1 MKVQNEMSTRISV
14 DAVSAVGSLSAFRN
28 AIRGASDAW
37 RAQEVA
43 LKNSGNYTEAATARY
58 RGLNKVI
65 DLQKAK
71 IQELRSRQEGLD
83 VSNKKQ
89 ADQFLKL
96 EKQIQQANKQLSSY
110 ESQASRAQ
118 NAVRYQTSGLAGLQH
133 AYRQSQEASMAY
145 VNRLNAEHRSA
156 SASVEKYRQL
166 GSSLNNLQSQYRK
179 QEFLLKQVANDSG
192 KTSEA
197 YIKQREQLNKT
208 ATSIAKTKDQMKSM
222 QSTINRLQPTGITR
236 VDSAIVKMRD
246 KASQASSRM
255 SAVFDN
261 IKNHMLGLA
270 ATATT
275 VGAALVSSINK
286 AASLQKT
293 MVENQNLMST
303 AGEKSA
309 SVQRE
314 VNQMYAD
321 GEKYSVQYGYS
332 QKTIAQGYQ
341 ELIKRG
347 YDGKQ
352 AVGAMKSILE
362 AARASGDDF
371 DDAMK
376 VTTSTLEAFGM
387 RSETTAGM
395 MRNTAKAAD
404 ILAKGA
410 DVTSTSF
417 KSIGEAMTYAG
428 SSAKASGV
436 SLKETTAIL
445 GVLSNN
451 GLEATQAGTGLQR
464 ILTRL
469 AAPTDTA
476 KTSLK
481 KYNMSIDDFKTK
493 SGKLKNVN
501 EIFKL
506 INKNV
511 PKADRLEFFN
521 KVFGQTAQ
529 NAASVLSRTAS
540 LSDKNS
546 QSLAHV
552 ENQLKTAYSEDYVGK
567 LARKNMNSAKNSQE
581 RFKYASQ
588 AIQIEIGRNMLPALS
603 KASQGMANA
612 FGRKDTQRGLQV
624 IAKGLGTLATGL
636 ANVITFIGKHTTTVK
651 VFGTAMLTAFA
662 GVKLLNGIGKF
673 RAMIPMLATGI
684 RTIGTAVKIA
694 TLGFNP
700 WVIAIEAVVAGFALL
715 YKHSTKFRHF
725 VNGLASDAKKGMKA
739 VGRWFSNTFKDIDK
753 AHQQSVKQQQRQ
765 NKINQRDWNRYWRN
779 VSRGWTKYW
788 RQQNRQQQQNQRL
801 QEHQEQVSQRRR
813 SRAIANFNRT
823 VARNAQNTWR
833 SMEQAAQNG
842 SKGVGRWYSNMSRT
856 TGRAVQNMARNH
868 PRTFGDMY
876 KVIQD
881 RTRTWH
887 DLVTGRWSRLKD
899 DTGRLA
905 KDQSRANKDIFEDMY
920 SAINKKTGG
929 WLGKVVD
936 SWKDHMSQ
944 IGDAISAGR
953 QKAGRAMAD
962 LANGVLK
969 PFKTLI
975 DDIQGGINWVLDKI
989 GASKL
994 GGSWSAAIP
1003 TFATGTAGN
1012 PDGLKK
1018 ATIGM
1023 VNDGPGSHWRELYSY
1038 KGQIGAFPNKRNFI
1052 TFLPKGMSILNGED
1066 SHKFMSAIGL
1076 PRFANGVGSFF
1087 DSLEKGAADA
1097 GDFIDKVIEHPVQAL
1112 EDIFKKFIKVSTPIK
1127 FATNLITSVPAY
1139 VAKQAGN
1146 WIKKQFEELA
1156 DPGGSG
1162 VERWRPYVIKALAML
1177 HLSSS
1182 LVGKVLRQIQTESGG
1197 NPKAMGGTDGLA
1209 DGHAMGLMQ
1218 VKPGTFAANKLPGH
1232 GNIWNGFDNLLAG
1245 LNYARKRYG
1254 DSLSFLGQGH
1264 GYANGGLVNVESLAH
1279 VAEGN
1284 RPEMIIPL
1292 TASKRGRAYQ
1302 LLSEVMAQFKHED
1315 GPAQPT
1321 RDDQSISRKEF
1332 RSLESKLDQLIS
1344 GVQQLVQVGQQQINA
1359 TINSGN
1365 KFGMKA
1371 NRSAAYTVM
1380 ARDQRLNDFMSYR
1393 R

>member
-1 MKVQNEMSTRISV
+1 MSASDIQATMSTKIKV
-14 DAVSAVGSLSAFRN
+14 D
-28 AIRGASDAW
+28 
-37 RAQEVA
+37 QQ
-43 LKNSGNYTEAATARY
+43 EAA
-58 RGLNKVI
+58 N
-65 DLQKAK
+65 Q
-71 IQELRSRQEGLD
+71 
-83 VSNKKQ
+83 
-89 ADQFLKL
+89 
-96 EKQIQQANKQLSSY
+96 
-110 ESQASRAQ
+110 
-118 NAVRYQTSGLAGLQH
+118 
-133 AYRQSQEASMAY
+133 
-145 VNRLNAEHRSA
+145 
-156 SASVEKYRQL
+156 
-166 GSSLNNLQSQYRK
+166 
-179 QEFLLKQVANDSG
+179 
-192 KTSEA
+192 
-197 YIKQREQLNKT
+197 
-208 ATSIAKTKDQMKSM
+208 
-222 QSTINRLQPTGITR
+222 
-236 VDSAIVKMRD
+236 
-246 KASQASSRM
+246 
-255 SAVFDN
+255 
-261 IKNHMLGLA
+261 
-270 ATATT
+270 
-275 VGAALVSSINK
+275 
-286 AASLQKT
+286 
-293 MVENQNLMST
+293 VENLTNKFKDLT
-303 AGEKSA
+303 AQWKAE
-309 SVQRE
+309 
-314 VNQMYAD
+314 
-321 GEKYSVQYGYS
+321 
-332 QKTIAQGYQ
+332 
-341 ELIKRG
+341 
-347 YDGKQ
+347 Q
-352 AVGAMKSILE
+352 A
-362 AARASGDDF
+362 
-371 DDAMK
+371 
-376 VTTSTLEAFGM
+376 T
-387 RSETTAGM
+387 
-395 MRNTAKAAD
+395 
-404 ILAKGA
+404 
-410 DVTSTSF
+410 
-417 KSIGEAMTYAG
+417 
-428 SSAKASGV
+428 AKASGDSV
-436 SLKETTAIL
+436 GAAKARYEGLSKALEVQRQKVEQLNRQREDQRRLIQSSATVTKDQTDELSRLDRALTSATNKMTSLTNQQARARRSYEYTSSGLKELRNDYYTNNRAVDSHIEKLKAEGNTAEAQKVKL
-445 GVLSNN
+445 V
-451 GLEATQAGTGLQR
+451 GLKSSLVNLAKQQEATKKLADEAAKSEGRNSNLYRRRITDYNKVSAAMMRTKKQASELSHSLNPPRTSGWDLFKRKILDVDGAEKQAAQHAQR
-464 ILTRL
+464 IKGIFSGAFLGNLT
-469 AAPTDTA
+469 
-476 KTSLK
+476 
-481 KYNMSIDDFKTK
+481 
-493 SGKLKNVN
+493 
-501 EIFKL
+501 
-506 INKNV
+506 
-511 PKADRLEFFN
+511 
-521 KVFGQTAQ
+521 
-529 NAASVLSRTAS
+529 ASVLPSLQNELQQITTTGMKAAQAGMAMQARWKNIGVSATGIKQLSNQVAQLKANTNLTAQSINALQSRFYGMTHSVKQTQILTKGVAS
-540 LSDKNS
+540 LSDQLKLSDKQANAFAGGLSRIESSGKVTSSSLGRLEKQAPGLTAAMAKASGLS
-546 QSLAHV
+546 QQKFKELVASGKMTTDQF
-552 ENQLKTAYSEDYVGK
+552 NGYLKTA
-567 LARKNMNSAKNSQE
+567 AKNYNKNSAAFGKSAAGAQHKLRAEWTTTQAALAKPLVKVEATGLSQ
-581 RFKYASQ
+581 
-588 AIQIEIGRNMLPALS
+588 LS
-603 KASQGMANA
+603 KALEN
-612 FGRKDTQRGLQV
+612 KDTQRGLV
-624 IAKGLGTLATGL
+624 VLASGFAKLAVNATKALAILARHQKVVVGVGAAFLGLVGTLKVLRSVATVITTFKTLSGAIKTVTNSQKAL
-636 ANVITFIGKHTTTVK
+636 NLVMKANVFILVVSAIAALVVALVQLYKHNK
-651 VFGTAMLTAFA
+651 KFRAF
-662 GVKLLNGIGKF
+662 VNGIGRDLKKF
-673 RAMIPMLATGI
+673 G
-684 RTIGTAVKIA
+684 
-694 TLGFNP
+694 
-700 WVIAIEAVVAGFALL
+700 
-715 YKHSTKFRHF
+715 KFF
-725 VNGLASDAKKGMKA
+725 VNVGKGILKSVGNLHKKL
-739 VGRWFSNTFKDIDK
+739 
-753 AHQQSVKQQQRQ
+753 
-765 NKINQRDWNRYWRN
+765 
-779 VSRGWTKYW
+779 SRGWNNYW
-788 RQQNRQQQQNQRL
+788 KEQGRKQRAQQKREARYQA
-801 QEHQEQVSQRRR
+801 QRRKQDQ
-813 SRAIANFNRT
+813 RAWNAMK
-823 VARNAQNTWR
+823 RNAARGWK
-833 SMEQAAQNG
+833 SMERSASNG
-842 SKGVGRWYSNMSRT
+842 VKRVGSWYSNMSRT

-868 PRTFGDMY
+868 PRAFGDMY

-887 DLVTGRWSRLKD
+887 DLVTGHWSRLKG

-975 DDIQGGINWVLDKI
+975 DDIQSGINWVLDKI

-1012 PDGLKK
+1012 RDGLKK

-1023 VNDGPGSHWRELYSY
+1023 VNDGAGPHWRELYSY
-1038 KGQIGAFPNKRNFI
+1038 KGRVGAFPNKRNFI

-1076 PRFANGVGSFF
+1076 PKFANGVGSFF

-1321 RDDQSISRKEF
+1321 RDDQSISQKEF

-1380 ARDQRLNDFMSYR
+1380 ARDQRLNDYMSYR

>member
-1 MKVQNEMSTRISV
+1 MSASDIQATMSTKIKV
-14 DAVSAVGSLSAFRN
+14 D
-28 AIRGASDAW
+28 
-37 RAQEVA
+37 QQ
-43 LKNSGNYTEAATARY
+43 EAA
-58 RGLNKVI
+58 N
-65 DLQKAK
+65 Q
-71 IQELRSRQEGLD
+71 
-83 VSNKKQ
+83 
-89 ADQFLKL
+89 
-96 EKQIQQANKQLSSY
+96 
-110 ESQASRAQ
+110 
-118 NAVRYQTSGLAGLQH
+118 
-133 AYRQSQEASMAY
+133 
-145 VNRLNAEHRSA
+145 
-156 SASVEKYRQL
+156 
-166 GSSLNNLQSQYRK
+166 
-179 QEFLLKQVANDSG
+179 
-192 KTSEA
+192 
-197 YIKQREQLNKT
+197 
-208 ATSIAKTKDQMKSM
+208 
-222 QSTINRLQPTGITR
+222 
-236 VDSAIVKMRD
+236 
-246 KASQASSRM
+246 
-255 SAVFDN
+255 
-261 IKNHMLGLA
+261 
-270 ATATT
+270 
-275 VGAALVSSINK
+275 
-286 AASLQKT
+286 
-293 MVENQNLMST
+293 VENLTNKFKDLT
-303 AGEKSA
+303 AQWKAE
-309 SVQRE
+309 
-314 VNQMYAD
+314 
-321 GEKYSVQYGYS
+321 
-332 QKTIAQGYQ
+332 
-341 ELIKRG
+341 
-347 YDGKQ
+347 Q
-352 AVGAMKSILE
+352 A
-362 AARASGDDF
+362 
-371 DDAMK
+371 
-376 VTTSTLEAFGM
+376 T
-387 RSETTAGM
+387 
-395 MRNTAKAAD
+395 
-404 ILAKGA
+404 
-410 DVTSTSF
+410 
-417 KSIGEAMTYAG
+417 
-428 SSAKASGV
+428 AKASGDSV
-436 SLKETTAIL
+436 GAAKARYEGLSKALEVQRQKVEQLNRQREDQRRLIQSSATVTKDQTDELSRLDRALTSATNKMTSLTNQQTRAKRSFEYASSGLKELRNEYYTNNRAIDSHVEKLKAEGNTAEAQKVKLAGLKSSLVNLAKQQEATKKLADEAAKSEGKNSATYRRRITDYNEVSATLSKTSKRYDELRAAEIKAGNVSTGGLAKMRDRFL
-445 GVLSNN
+445 GVYSA
-451 GLEATQAGTGLQR
+451 EKQATTQAKTMGEVMKGSFLGTFASNL
-464 ILTRL
+464 
-469 AAPTDTA
+469 
-476 KTSLK
+476 
-481 KYNMSIDDFKTK
+481 
-493 SGKLKNVN
+493 
-501 EIFKL
+501 
-506 INKNV
+506 
-511 PKADRLEFFN
+511 
-521 KVFGQTAQ
+521 AQ
-529 NAASVLSRTAS
+529 NAIMAITGKMHDLIAAGKQYNIEQDTMKTVWHSLTTQAPRDGQQMLDFINKLSQHSIYSSETVNKLAQSFYHVDSSVKHAKDWTNDFIRLGSTMHMTNAQLAEAGEQFSKIVAGGKASQEDLNVMINRFPMFGEAIQKATGKSMKQLQQLSQQGKLT
-540 LSDKNS
+540 
-546 QSLAHV
+546 
-552 ENQLKTAYSEDYVGK
+552 SEDFVKAMDYLGKKYKSGQAEAMTSYMGMSMYLKSRFSK
-567 LARKNMNSAKNSQE
+567 LAGDVEKSNFRMSKSAKNAMVQVTSDHAMEQ
-581 RFKYASQ
+581 YAK
-588 AIQIEIGRNMLPALS
+588 AISSALAGLAGALS
-603 KASQGMANA
+603 KTIVWIHKHQTATKTLISVTAGLVIFHKVAGWVA
-612 FGRKDTQRGLQV
+612 GFYGLIGRLI
-624 IAKGLGTLATGL
+624 IAYKGYTSATESAMVAQKMLNLAMKS
-636 ANVITFIGKHTTTVK
+636 NVILLVVSAISALVVALVQLYKHNK
-651 VFGTAMLTAFA
+651 KFRAF
-662 GVKLLNGIGKF
+662 VNGIGRGLKNM
-673 RAMIPMLATGI
+673 AKG
-684 RTIGTAVKIA
+684 
-694 TLGFNP
+694 
-700 WVIAIEAVVAGFALL
+700 
-715 YKHSTKFRHF
+715 F
-725 VNGLASDAKKGMKA
+725 VNTGRNILKGATNLHKKLS
-739 VGRWFSNTFKDIDK
+739 RSWSNYWKEQERK
-753 AHQQSVKQQQRQ
+753 QRVQQKQEAQYQA
-765 NKINQRDWNRYWRN
+765 
-779 VSRGWTKYW
+779 
-788 RQQNRQQQQNQRL
+788 
-801 QEHQEQVSQRRR
+801 QRRKQDQQ
-813 SRAIANFNRT
+813 AWNAMK
-823 VARNAQNTWR
+823 RNAANGWK
-833 SMEQAAQNG
+833 SMEQSASNG
-842 SKGVGRWYSNMSRT
+842 AKRVGSWYSNMSRT

-868 PRTFGDMY
+868 PRTFSDMY

-881 RTRTWH
+881 RTRIWH
-887 DLVTGRWSRLKD
+887 DLVTGHWSRLKD

-929 WLGKVVD
+929 WLGRVVD

-944 IGDAISAGR
+944 IGDTISAGR

-975 DDIQGGINWVLDKI
+975 DDIQSGINWVLDKI

-1018 ATIGM
+1018 STIGM
-1023 VNDGPGSHWRELYSY
+1023 VNDGAGSHWRELYSY

-1076 PRFANGVGSFF
+1076 PKFANGVGSFF

-1321 RDDQSISRKEF
+1321 RDDQSISQKEF

-1380 ARDQRLNDFMSYR
+1380 ARDQRLNDYMSYR

>member
-1 MKVQNEMSTRISV
+1 MSANDIQATMSTKIKV
-14 DAVSAVGSLSAFRN
+14 D
-28 AIRGASDAW
+28 
-37 RAQEVA
+37 QQ
-43 LKNSGNYTEAATARY
+43 EAA
-58 RGLNKVI
+58 N
-65 DLQKAK
+65 Q
-71 IQELRSRQEGLD
+71 
-83 VSNKKQ
+83 
-89 ADQFLKL
+89 
-96 EKQIQQANKQLSSY
+96 
-110 ESQASRAQ
+110 
-118 NAVRYQTSGLAGLQH
+118 
-133 AYRQSQEASMAY
+133 
-145 VNRLNAEHRSA
+145 
-156 SASVEKYRQL
+156 
-166 GSSLNNLQSQYRK
+166 
-179 QEFLLKQVANDSG
+179 
-192 KTSEA
+192 
-197 YIKQREQLNKT
+197 
-208 ATSIAKTKDQMKSM
+208 
-222 QSTINRLQPTGITR
+222 
-236 VDSAIVKMRD
+236 
-246 KASQASSRM
+246 
-255 SAVFDN
+255 
-261 IKNHMLGLA
+261 
-270 ATATT
+270 
-275 VGAALVSSINK
+275 
-286 AASLQKT
+286 
-293 MVENQNLMST
+293 VENLTNKFKDLT
-303 AGEKSA
+303 AQWKAE
-309 SVQRE
+309 
-314 VNQMYAD
+314 
-321 GEKYSVQYGYS
+321 
-332 QKTIAQGYQ
+332 
-341 ELIKRG
+341 
-347 YDGKQ
+347 Q
-352 AVGAMKSILE
+352 A
-362 AARASGDDF
+362 
-371 DDAMK
+371 
-376 VTTSTLEAFGM
+376 T
-387 RSETTAGM
+387 
-395 MRNTAKAAD
+395 
-404 ILAKGA
+404 
-410 DVTSTSF
+410 
-417 KSIGEAMTYAG
+417 
-428 SSAKASGV
+428 AKASGDSV
-436 SLKETTAIL
+436 GAAKARYEGLSKALEVQRQKVEQLNRQREDQRRLIQSSATVTKDQTDELSRLDRALTSATNKMTSLTNQQTRAKRSFEYASSGLKELRNEYYTNNRALDSHIEKLKAEGNTAEAQKVKLAGLKQSLANLAKQQSATKKLADEAAKSEGKNSNLYRRRITDYNKVSAAMMRTKKQASELSHSLNPPRTSGWDLFKRKIL
-445 GVLSNN
+445 DVDGA
-451 GLEATQAGTGLQR
+451 EKQAAQHAQR
-464 ILTRL
+464 IKGIFSGAFLGNLT
-469 AAPTDTA
+469 
-476 KTSLK
+476 
-481 KYNMSIDDFKTK
+481 
-493 SGKLKNVN
+493 
-501 EIFKL
+501 
-506 INKNV
+506 
-511 PKADRLEFFN
+511 
-521 KVFGQTAQ
+521 
-529 NAASVLSRTAS
+529 ASVLPSLQNELQQITTTGMKAAQAGMAMQARWKNIGVSATGIKQLSNQVAQLKANTNLTAQSINALQSRFYGMTHSVKQTQILTKGVAS
-540 LSDKNS
+540 LSDQLKLSDKQANAFAGGLSRIESSGKVTSSSLGRLEKQAPGLTAAMAKASGLS
-546 QSLAHV
+546 QQKFKELVASGKMTTDQF
-552 ENQLKTAYSEDYVGK
+552 NGYLKTA
-567 LARKNMNSAKNSQE
+567 AKNYNKNSAAFSKSAAGAQHKLRAEWTTTQAALAKPLVKVEATGLSQ
-581 RFKYASQ
+581 
-588 AIQIEIGRNMLPALS
+588 LS
-603 KASQGMANA
+603 KALEN
-612 FGRKDTQRGLQV
+612 KDTQRGLV
-624 IAKGLGTLATGL
+624 ILASGFAKLAVNAAKALAILARHQKVVVGVGAAFLGLVGTLKVLRSVATVITTFKTLSGAIKTVTNSQKAL
-636 ANVITFIGKHTTTVK
+636 NLVMKANVFILVVSAIAALVVALVQLYKHNK
-651 VFGTAMLTAFA
+651 KFRAF
-662 GVKLLNGIGKF
+662 VNGIGRDLKKF
-673 RAMIPMLATGI
+673 G
-684 RTIGTAVKIA
+684 
-694 TLGFNP
+694 
-700 WVIAIEAVVAGFALL
+700 
-715 YKHSTKFRHF
+715 KFF
-725 VNGLASDAKKGMKA
+725 VNVGKGILKSVGNLHKKL
-739 VGRWFSNTFKDIDK
+739 
-753 AHQQSVKQQQRQ
+753 
-765 NKINQRDWNRYWRN
+765 
-779 VSRGWTKYW
+779 SRGWNNYW
-788 RQQNRQQQQNQRL
+788 KEQGRKQRAQQKREARYQA
-801 QEHQEQVSQRRR
+801 QRRKQDQQ
-813 SRAIANFNRT
+813 AWNAMK
-823 VARNAQNTWR
+823 RNAARGWK
-833 SMEQAAQNG
+833 SMERSASNG
-842 SKGVGRWYSNMSRT
+842 VKRVGKWYSNMSRT

-887 DLVTGRWSRLKD
+887 DLVTGHWSRLKG

-936 SWKDHMSQ
+936 SWKDHMSK
-944 IGDAISAGR
+944 IGDAISAGK

-1012 PDGLKK
+1012 RDGLKK

-1023 VNDGPGSHWRELYSY
+1023 VNDGAGPHWRELYSY
-1038 KGQIGAFPNKRNFI
+1038 KGQVGAFPNKRNFI

-1066 SHKFMSAIGL
+1066 SHKLMSAIGL

-1162 VERWRPYVIKALAML
+1162 VERWRPYVVKALAML

-1380 ARDQRLNDFMSYR
+1380 ARDQRLNDYMSYR

>member
-1 MKVQNEMSTRISV
+1 MNPPRTSGWDLFKRKILDVDGAEKQAAQHAQRIKGVFSGAFLGNLTASVLPSLQNELQQIITTGMKAAQAGMAMQARWKNIG
-14 DAVSAVGSLSAFRN
+14 VSATGIKQLSNQVAQLKANTNLTAQSVNALQSRFYGMTHSVKQTQILTKGVASLSDQLKL
-28 AIRGASDAW
+28 SD
-37 RAQEVA
+37 
-43 LKNSGNYTEAATARY
+43 
-58 RGLNKVI
+58 
-65 DLQKAK
+65 
-71 IQELRSRQEGLD
+71 
-83 VSNKKQ
+83 KQ
-89 ADQFLKL
+89 ANAFAGGLSRIESSGKVTSSSLGRL
-96 EKQIQQANKQLSSY
+96 EKQAP
-110 ESQASRAQ
+110 
-118 NAVRYQTSGLAGLQH
+118 GL
-133 AYRQSQEASMAY
+133 
-145 VNRLNAEHRSA
+145 
-156 SASVEKYRQL
+156 
-166 GSSLNNLQSQYRK
+166 
-179 QEFLLKQVANDSG
+179 
-192 KTSEA
+192 
-197 YIKQREQLNKT
+197 T
-208 ATSIAKTKDQMKSM
+208 A
-222 QSTINRLQPTGITR
+222 
-236 VDSAIVKMRD
+236 
-246 KASQASSRM
+246 
-255 SAVFDN
+255 
-261 IKNHMLGLA
+261 
-270 ATATT
+270 
-275 VGAALVSSINK
+275 
-286 AASLQKT
+286 
-293 MVENQNLMST
+293 
-303 AGEKSA
+303 
-309 SVQRE
+309 
-314 VNQMYAD
+314 
-321 GEKYSVQYGYS
+321 
-332 QKTIAQGYQ
+332 
-341 ELIKRG
+341 
-347 YDGKQ
+347 
-352 AVGAMKSILE
+352 AM
-362 AARASGDDF
+362 
-371 DDAMK
+371 
-376 VTTSTLEAFGM
+376 
-387 RSETTAGM
+387 
-395 MRNTAKAAD
+395 
-404 ILAKGA
+404 
-410 DVTSTSF
+410 
-417 KSIGEAMTYAG
+417 
-428 SSAKASGV
+428 AKASGL
-436 SLKETTAIL
+436 SQQKFKELVA
-445 GVLSNN
+445 
-451 GLEATQAGTGLQR
+451 
-464 ILTRL
+464 
-469 AAPTDTA
+469 
-476 KTSLK
+476 
-481 KYNMSIDDFKTK
+481 
-493 SGKLKNVN
+493 SGKMTT
-501 EIFKL
+501 
-506 INKNV
+506 
-511 PKADRLEFFN
+511 DQFN
-521 KVFGQTAQ
+521 GY
-529 NAASVLSRTAS
+529 
-540 LSDKNS
+540 
-546 QSLAHV
+546 
-552 ENQLKTAYSEDYVGK
+552 LKTA
-567 LARKNMNSAKNSQE
+567 AKNYNKNSAAFGKSAAGAQHKLRAEWTTTQAALAKPLVKVEATGLSQ
-581 RFKYASQ
+581 
-588 AIQIEIGRNMLPALS
+588 LS
-603 KASQGMANA
+603 KALEN
-612 FGRKDTQRGLQV
+612 KDTQRGLV
-624 IAKGLGTLATGL
+624 ILASSFAKLAVNAAKALAILARHQKVVIGLGAAFLGLVGTLKVLRSVATVITTFQTLSGAIKKVTISQKAL
-636 ANVITFIGKHTTTVK
+636 NLVMKANVFILVVSAIAALVVALVQLYKHNK
-651 VFGTAMLTAFA
+651 KFRAF
-662 GVKLLNGIGKF
+662 VNGIGRGLKNM
-673 RAMIPMLATGI
+673 AKG
-684 RTIGTAVKIA
+684 
-694 TLGFNP
+694 
-700 WVIAIEAVVAGFALL
+700 
-715 YKHSTKFRHF
+715 F
-725 VNGLASDAKKGMKA
+725 VNTGRNILKSVGNLHKKL
-739 VGRWFSNTFKDIDK
+739 
-753 AHQQSVKQQQRQ
+753 
-765 NKINQRDWNRYWRN
+765 
-779 VSRGWTKYW
+779 SRGWNNYW
-788 RQQNRQQQQNQRL
+788 KEQGRKQRAYQKQEIRNQR
-801 QEHQEQVSQRRR
+801 QRQKQDQQTW
-813 SRAIANFNRT
+813 NNMK
-823 VARNAQNTWR
+823 RNASRGWKNIEQSTR
-833 SMEQAAQNG
+833 SGANRV
-842 SKGVGRWYSNMSRT
+842 SRWYTNMNRSTSRV
-856 TGRAVQNMARNH
+856 VQNMYRQH
-868 PRTFGDMY
+868 PRTFQSMY

-887 DLVTGRWSRLKD
+887 DLVTGHWSRLKD

-944 IGDAISAGR
+944 IGDAISNGKK
-953 QKAGRAMAD
+953 KAGAAMAD

-1012 PDGLKK
+1012 RDGLKK

-1023 VNDGPGSHWRELYSY
+1023 VNDGAGSHWRELYSY

-1112 EDIFKKFIKVSTPIK
+1112 EDVFKKFIKVSTPIK

-1332 RSLESKLDQLIS
+1332 MSLESKLDQLIS

-1380 ARDQRLNDFMSYR
+1380 ARDQRLNDYMSYR